1 MLGNGI
7 KQTTA
12 TTGTGAL
19 TMVTVT
25 DMPALSDV
33 FGLNVPIAYTLLT
46 AAGLFI
52 ESGIGYLS
60 GTATLVRAVVL
71 STFVSGVYNNV
82 NPTAASLSGTTTII
96 CTPQAATL
104 ESMLPTVD
112 SQSASVSRY
121 LLTAGRNMSTTTLAL
136 TALRLY
142 HVPFLLRT
150 AARVSSLGIN
160 VTTAGAALT
169 VARAGIFSCNEKG
182 YMGAMLATTADLD
195 CASTGFKAGT
205 LTNPIALPP
214 GWYFASV
221 VTSATCTVTAYSSA
235 LANLNGGAPLGFST
249 ASPPI
254 PIDYR
259 HETLGSAVLPTTANT
274 TTTASLVG
282 STHTPVVYVGAQ

>member
-1 MLGNGI
+1 MLGNAI
-7 KQTTA
+7 QQTTA
-12 TTGTGAL
+12 TTGAGAL
-19 TMVTVT
+19 TLSAAAGYPM
-25 DMPALSDV
+25 LSDD
-33 FGLNVPIAYTLLT
+33 FALNVPFAYALLDAT
-46 AAGLFI
+46 GLFV

-60 GTATLVRAVVL
+60 GASTLVRATVSV
-71 STFVSGVYNNV
+71 TFVAGVYNNV
-82 NPTAASLSGTTTII
+82 NPTAVSLSGVTTVI
-96 CTPQAATL
+96 CTPHAATL

-121 LLTAGRNMSTTTLAL
+121 LMNAGRNMSTTTLAL

-150 AARVSSLGIN
+150 AARVASLGVN

-169 VARAGIFSCNEKG
+169 VARAGIFACNEKG
-182 YMGAMLATTADLD
+182 YIGVMLATTADLD
-195 CASTGFKAGT
+195 CASTGVKVGT
-205 LTNPIALPP
+205 LASPIALPP

-221 VTSATCTVTAYSSA
+221 VASATCTLTSYSSA
-235 LANLNGGAPLGFST
+235 LANVFGGGPLGFST

-259 HETLGSAVLPTTANT
+259 HETLGSAVLPSAANT

-282 STHTPVVYVGAQ
+282 ATHTPVVYVGAQ